1 VGAGAVSGEILS
13 TTDHDR
19 ERQIL
24 HYTSERLDPL
34 LIPTDAA
41 FDRATLALHLER
53 YRLAAE
59 YVRDADVV
67 DCACGT
73 GYGSAMLVQAGARS
87 VQGVDLDRDALDFAR
102 ARHAH
107 DGIIYYEADALR
119 FAPTPVPTVWVSL
132 ETVEHLPN
140 PHKYVAHVAEVLPA
154 GGRFIASV
162 PVTVSTD
169 GNPHHLWDFTR
180 SSFRHLLTA
189 NGFRE
194 ERVLEQ
200 AHRFTVH
207 DIFGRDRG
215 ARQRDVR
222 RNLPLWY
229 LRHPRVLAQRIA
241 LTLTKG
247 LVNEYLT
254 VVAVKN

>member
-1 VGAGAVSGEILS
+1 M
-13 TTDHDR
+13 
-19 ERQIL
+19 
-24 HYTSERLDPL
+24 DPL
-34 LIPTDAA
+34 LIPPDAA
-41 FDRATLALHLER
+41 FDKATLALHLER

-73 GYGSAMLVQAGARS
+73 GYGSELLKQAGARS
-87 VQGVDLDRDALDFAR
+87 VQGVDLDRSALEFAR
-102 ARHAH
+102 SRHAH

-119 FAPTPVPTVWVSL
+119 YQPSPSPTVWVSL

-140 PHKYVAHVAEVLPA
+140 PQGYVAHVAKTLPV

-180 SSFRHLLTA
+180 DAFRALLRKH
-189 NGFRE
+189 GLHE
-194 ERVLEQ
+194 ERALEQ
-200 AHRFTVH
+200 SHRFTLQDV
-207 DIFGRDRG
+207 FGQGAG
-215 ARQRDVR
+215 ARQRDR
-222 RNLPLWY
+222 RRGLLSWY
-229 LRHPRVLAQRIA
+229 AKHPRVLAARVQ
-241 LTLTKG
+241 LTVTKG

-254 VVAVKN
+254 VVAVKKDSK

>member
-1 VGAGAVSGEILS
+1 MRRG
-13 TTDHDR
+13 
-19 ERQIL
+19 
-24 HYTSERLDPL
+24 TSERLDPL

-41 FDRATLALHLER
+41 YDRATMALHLAR
-53 YRLAAE
+53 YELAAE

-73 GYGSAMLVQAGARS
+73 GYGSELLRKSGARS
-87 VQGVDLDRDALDFAR
+87 VQGVDIDRDALEFAR

-119 FAPTPVPTVWVSL
+119 FAPTPVPAVWVSL

-140 PHKYVAHVAEVLPA
+140 PAAYVSRVAQVLPS
-154 GGRFIASV
+154 GGRLIASV

-169 GNPHHLWDFTR
+169 GNPHHLHDFTR
-180 SSFRHLLTA
+180 TSFRALLRA

-194 ERVLEQ
+194 ERAFEQ
-200 AHRFTVH
+200 THRFTLG
-207 DIFGRDRG
+207 DIFGRSVG
-215 ARQRDVR
+215 KRQRDR
-222 RNLPLWY
+222 RHHLIRWY
-229 LRHPRVLAQRIA
+229 ARNPHVLGQRIV

-254 VVAVKN
+254 VVAVKA

>member
-1 VGAGAVSGEILS
+1 MLQAGSPEQLLLVTPGTLMR
-13 TTDHDR
+13 D
-19 ERQIL
+19 
-24 HYTSERLDPL
+24 TSERLDPL
-34 LIPTDAA
+34 LVPTNSS
-41 FDRATLALHLER
+41 FDQATLALHLER

-73 GYGSAMLVQAGARS
+73 GYGSEMLRQAGARS
-87 VQGVDLDRDALDFAR
+87 VQGVDLDREALEYAR

-119 FAPTPVPTVWVSL
+119 FTPTPVPTVWVSL

-140 PHKYVAHVAEVLPA
+140 PRAYVARVASVLPP

-169 GNPHHLWDFTR
+169 DNPHHLWDFTR
-180 SSFRHLLTA
+180 ASFRQLLRT
-189 NGFRE
+189 NGFTE

-200 AHRFTVH
+200 VHRFTLG
-207 DIFGRDRG
+207 DIFGRSSG
-215 ARQRDVR
+215 GRQRDR
-222 RNLPLWY
+222 RRGLLRWY
-229 LRHPRVLAQRIA
+229 ARHPRVLAARVA

-247 LVNEYLT
+247 LLNEYLT
-254 VVAVKN
+254 VVAAKGTIA